1 MNRYLN
7 VLKTAVSGLLLA
19 ACSLFYGEALA
30 YCYGSPTDYY
40 CNQQNNEENARNA
53 NQDYSQNNNS
63 GGYNSG
69 YSAPV
74 YVPTKPSK
82 YGAVAWNNKNNE
94 FGSSFLQTSSRAAKK
109 QALINCGG
117 GDCKIISTYSNQCV
131 ALAWGQ
137 KPNGFSFGPI
147 KYNHSLDQAKTEALD
162 ACNAEASNCQIY
174 VADCSLP

>member
-7 VLKTAVSGLLLA
+7 VLKTTVSGVVLA
-19 ACSLFYGEALA
+19 TCSVFYGNA
-30 YCYGSPTDYY
+30 YAQWCTGNDFT
-40 CNQQNNEENARNA
+40 CWGTAMARQQNEDIVNRGRN
-53 NQDYSQNNNS
+53 N
-63 GGYNSG
+63 GGG
-69 YSAPV
+69 SAPV
-74 YVPTKPSK
+74 YLPTKPSK

-137 KPNGFSFGPI
+137 KPDGFSFGPI
-147 KYNHSLDQAKTEALD
+147 KYSRSLEQAKSEALNT
-162 ACNAEASNCQIY
+162 CNAEASNCQIY